1 MSTHRRAPAK
11 QPVRGGNVSLIW
23 LCRAEIE
30 HTYKINRRVEA
41 EERALDSA
49 IMVFTST
56 EQEIDEQ
63 WGLYDG

>member
-1 MSTHRRAPAK
+1 MLS
-11 QPVRGGNVSLIW
+11 SLQGEELQFSPTW